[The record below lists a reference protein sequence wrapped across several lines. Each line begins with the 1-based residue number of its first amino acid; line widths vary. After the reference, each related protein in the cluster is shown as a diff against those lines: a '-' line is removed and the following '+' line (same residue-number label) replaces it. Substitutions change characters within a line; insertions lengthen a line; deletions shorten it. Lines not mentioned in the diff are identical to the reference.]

1 MSTEKSASH
10 KTWPEIHQILFGQ
23 ILFEHTNTALHHVW
37 MSKSL
42 LWMFFSSK
50 LTRFIPKCKGY
61 AKLDHSWK
69 QENHR
74 CEGFAALLHWTCLGG
89 WLVIALD
96 MRLEKECKTR
106 VWSHAKALSLSPSLE
121 YFIWK
126 LLYFPILVVFKDGSE
141 ALPLDGLS
149 REAKV
154 LSRQTSLPPTHPHPK
169 NSRQT
174 SFSINKTYPLQKEI

>member
-23 ILFEHTNTALHHVW
+23 ILFEHTSTALHHVW
-37 MSKSL
+37 MSKPP
-42 LWMFFSSK
+42 LWSK
-50 LTRFIPKCKGY
+50 LTGFIPKCKSY

-169 NSRQT
+169 NSPQT
-174 SFSINKTYPLQKEI
+174 SFFYQ

>member
-1 MSTEKSASH
+1 MKGLLLCYIGLALSAGLS
-10 KTWPEIHQILFGQ
+10 
-23 ILFEHTNTALHHVW
+23 
-37 MSKSL
+37 
-42 LWMFFSSK
+42 
-50 LTRFIPKCKGY
+50 
-61 AKLDHSWK
+61 
-69 QENHR
+69 
-74 CEGFAALLHWTCLGG
+74 LHWI
-89 WLVIALD
+89 V
-96 MRLEKECKTR
+96 RLEKECKTR

-169 NSRQT
+169 NSLQT
-174 SFSINKTYPLQKEI
+174 SFSTNRIYPLEKKI